1 MTDFSGNKYLVVLVT
16 VGSADEAAGLART
29 LVEERLAACGNL
41 VERIRS
47 IYRWKGKIEDE
58 GETLLVLKTT
68 AAKFETLRQR
78 IVELHSY
85 DVPEVIALEI
95 TDGHKPY
102 LDWLDSNT
110 T

>member
-68 AAKFETLRQR
+68 AAQFEALRQR

-95 TDGHKPY
+95 ADGHKPY

>member
-1 MTDFSGNKYLVVLVT
+1 MTDVSGSKYLAVLVT
-16 VGSADEAAGLART
+16 VGSADEAASLART

-58 GETLLVLKTT
+58 GEALLVLKTT
-68 AAKFETLRQR
+68 AANFEALKQR

-85 DVPEVIALEI
+85 EVPEVIALEI
-95 TDGHKPY
+95 TGGHKPY